1 MFKDYPEEPEE
12 KITPW
17 FYLTVAFA
25 GLAVLIGILVGLIYF
40 GVIAFPGSSS
50 DAIKA
55 DPAKP
60 RLSAKNRE
68 SAKAALNAI
77 GEMNSVASVGA
88 NYMQLTSTIQ
98 SAKIKFDV
106 AMREFD
112 PQSPD
117 DTEIRRDLAEAFMC
131 YMDAKEA
138 WGEFIEDGD
147 RYGFLKPKSYSSIP
161 KLATTYGF
169 KADKGEHFVEREYFK
184 DSVLGAILREGS
196 NKFNSLTEKIK

>member
-1 MFKDYPEEPEE
+1 MFKDYPEESDE

-17 FYLTVAFA
+17 FYLKVALA
-25 GLAVLIGILVGLIYF
+25 GLGVLIGILGGLGYF
-40 GVIAFPGSSS
+40 GVIAFPGLLS
-50 DAIKA
+50 DAQIGN
-55 DPAKP
+55 PGKP

-88 NYMQLTSTIQ
+88 NYTQLTSTIQ

-138 WGEFIEDGD
+138 WGEFVEDGD
-147 RYGFLKPKSYSSIP
+147 RYGFLKPKSYSGIP
-161 KLATTYGF
+161 KLAKTYGF
-169 KADKGEHFVEREYFK
+169 KADKGEYFVEREYFK

-196 NKFNSLTEKIK
+196 NKFNGLNEKIK